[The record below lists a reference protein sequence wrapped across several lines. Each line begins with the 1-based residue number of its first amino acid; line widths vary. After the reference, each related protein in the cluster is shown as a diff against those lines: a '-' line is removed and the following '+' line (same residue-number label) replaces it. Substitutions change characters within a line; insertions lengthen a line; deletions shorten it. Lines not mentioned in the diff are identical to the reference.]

1 MSNYIIPIATAFI
14 VFPFIAFLF
23 TIPYII
29 FQYRKYGSI
38 PLLRVLIVYS
48 FILYLISAY
57 FLVILPLPSQEFVN
71 NLKTPSTQ
79 LIPFSFVKDFIENTS
94 LVISNPNTYIKALK
108 EPYFYQVLYNIF
120 LTLPFGIYL
129 RYYFKFSFKKTI
141 LASFLLSLFFELT
154 QLSGLYGIY
163 SRSYRLF
170 DVDDLMINTLGGIIG
185 YLVEPLFLLIL
196 PTRDKIDEI
205 AYKKGKKVSFLRR
218 LVAFN
223 LDIFIFSIIS
233 IILLLVVPSA
243 VKKNSIFI
251 LILSYYILIPLST
264 NGQTLGKRFLNIKI
278 IASDDSTAKPIQI
291 ILRNFILY
299 FGYIPLPYYVILLI
313 EIASNI
319 DFVVIRFLSLLTIP
333 ALPCIYM
340 MIFIQAAIRKKPL
353 LYEKFSKTKNSSTI
367 KSKYIN
373 KNEVINNKDNINDSE
388 GKPAIENDV

>member
-38 PLLRVLIVYS
+38 PLLRVVIVYS

-154 QLSGLYGIY
+154 
-163 SRSYRLF
+163 
-170 DVDDLMINTLGGIIG
+170 D
-185 YLVEPLFLLIL
+185 LIL
-196 PTRDKIDEI
+196 LCILI
-205 AYKKGKKVSFLRR
+205 F
-218 LVAFN
+218 
-223 LDIFIFSIIS
+223 FIF
-233 IILLLVVPSA
+233 PSFYIFFIFFPFFFIFFCY
-243 VKKNSIFI
+243 NFSIF
-251 LILSYYILIPLST
+251 
-264 NGQTLGKRFLNIKI
+264 N
-278 IASDDSTAKPIQI
+278 
-291 ILRNFILY
+291 
-299 FGYIPLPYYVILLI
+299 
-313 EIASNI
+313 
-319 DFVVIRFLSLLTIP
+319 
-333 ALPCIYM
+333 
-340 MIFIQAAIRKKPL
+340 
-353 LYEKFSKTKNSSTI
+353 
-367 KSKYIN
+367 
-373 KNEVINNKDNINDSE
+373 
-388 GKPAIENDV
+388 